1 MSISLRLFAAGAL
14 FAAAATFAAAPQI
27 SHAATPA
34 AASTPSKAPTKAR
47 TPQQQR
53 MADCSHQA
61 KTEGKKG
68 PERKAFMSTCLRGP
82 HTAAANTPSRHK
94 AKAKTESKAGVAG

>member
-1 MSISLRLFAAGAL
+1 MSTSLHLLAAGAL
-14 FAAAATFAAAPQI
+14 FAAAATFAATPQI

-34 AASTPSKAPTKAR
+34 ASSAAQTPAKVR

-61 KTEGKKG
+61 KVEGKKG
-68 PERKAFMSTCLRGP
+68 PERRAFMSTCLKGS
-82 HTAAANTPSRHK
+82 HTAAANATSKHK
-94 AKAKTESKAGVAG
+94 AKAKTASKASVDG

>member
-1 MSISLRLFAAGAL
+1 MSTSLRLLAAGAL
-14 FAAAATFAAAPQI
+14 CAAVAAFTTTPQI
-27 SHAATPA
+27 SYAATPA
-34 AASTPSKAPTKAR
+34 AASATTKAPAKAR

-68 PERKAFMSTCLRGP
+68 PERRAFMSTCLKGP
-82 HTAAANTPSRHK
+82 HTAAADTSTRHQ
-94 AKAKTESKAGVAG
+94 AKATIRPNAGAKG

>member
-1 MSISLRLFAAGAL
+1 MSTSLRLLAVGAL
-14 FAAAATFAAAPQI
+14 FAAAATFAATPRI
-27 SHAATPA
+27 SHAATPPA
-34 AASTPSKAPTKAR
+34 ATTKAPAKAR

-68 PERKAFMSTCLRGP
+68 PERRAFMSTCLKGA
-82 HTAAANTPSRHK
+82 HAATTDTSPQHKTK
-94 AKAKTESKAGVAG
+94 AKVESKANAAG

>member
-1 MSISLRLFAAGAL
+1 MSTSLRLLAAGAL
-14 FAAAATFAAAPQI
+14 FAAAATFAATPRI
-27 SHAATPA
+27 SHAATPPA
-34 AASTPSKAPTKAR
+34 TTTKTPAKVR

-68 PERKAFMSTCLRGP
+68 PERRAFMSTCLKGP
-82 HTAAANTPSRHK
+82 HTATADASSQHK
-94 AKAKTESKAGVAG
+94 TRAKAGSKAGAAG